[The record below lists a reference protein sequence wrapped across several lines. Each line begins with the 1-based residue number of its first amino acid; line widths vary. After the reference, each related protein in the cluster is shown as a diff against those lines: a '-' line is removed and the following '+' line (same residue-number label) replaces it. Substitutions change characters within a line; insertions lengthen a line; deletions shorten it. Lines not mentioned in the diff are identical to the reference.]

1 MLFTFYISAKIH
13 YAFHQFCFEYSS
25 ICSRLAVQHVCRIR
39 FHVTLFYDVSFSLV
53 KSHSLSDWI
62 SRMLVELFFLSNV
75 PSKKLPKKIETFCCE
90 ANFFPYYKGK
100 SNLRS
105 AFFSRFVKSLIVGFQ
120 RNNWKRGS
128 IRELNLVQGFK
139 TQTWMKIVI
148 QNETQT
154 WTFDF
159 WFGCRLKRKIFVVS
173 ILIKILRTKKRE
185 VLHVFDF
192 SKIQTQT

>member
-1 MLFTFYISAKIH
+1 MLFTFYTSAKIH

-62 SRMLVELFFLSNV
+62 SRMLVELFFSRMFHQRKGCQ
-75 PSKKLPKKIETFCCE
+75 KKLRLFVANQTFFLKE
-90 ANFFPYYKGK
+90 SPI
-100 SNLRS
+100 SEVH
-105 AFFSRFVKSLIVGFQ
+105 FFSRFVKSLIVGFQ
-120 RNNWKRGS
+120 RNNCKRGS